1 MKQITTDD
9 MDGNG
14 AVEALVLYPDGTAE
28 WKLERADEVYRNS
41 GKFLDWRHTPEW
53 VGEEESESYT
63 ADDFAYALAQLTDDC
78 ELDWVRKI
86 TGLSYDECEKIMR
99 IAFAAQQRVFK

>member
-9 MDGNG
+9 MDGSG
-14 AVEALVLYPDGTAE
+14 AVEVLVLYSDGSTE
-28 WKLERADEVYRNS
+28 WKLERADEVYRNP

-53 VGEEESESYT
+53 VGKEESESCT

-78 ELDWVRKI
+78 ELEWVRKV

-99 IAFAAQQRVFK
+99 ISFAAQRRVFG